1 MILFEEGKLAEGVGA
16 KGDKS
21 GPSDSSSKDESSN
34 MILGGGGVID
44 RRRPAIIFDG
54 RDLPF
59 RVRMDVPQA
68 RTFFCFFFLLEDF
81 LAPESDSAAGIVG
94 LLSGS
99 TTAAGDLS
107 PEPFEPELC
116 GLALLEVLEPVKGSR
131 PKKDQRFGVF
141 VGVDTEGSLE
151 SSWPRP
157 IKRGI
162 ELRRRGDSA
171 STGVVGILGMFSRT
185 APAVL
190 GREKDF
196 GADVTEPIRLPDS
209 RSTTTAPPK
218 EMMEEMLFVA
228 ECPPGRIVAYVLV
241 VSVEISDRGRGMN
254 SRVSENPTLARG
266 PPFGGLSGSGSAVGG
281 SSSGSAAIDSRGV
294 VGSGLGLSSIW
305 GSMAGGLNNGDVGLS
320 ATGLVGALLP
330 RDELLLGFKIMVR
343 SCCEIAAERRCWC
356 PRFRAG
362 GSVGFRRGE
371 AKPLSG
377 FVGLVLMIVIASPAR
392 SFPPTNSLAPRL
404 WPWRPGGMC
413 GDCGVFGGLS
423 NELLLLLLLSSI
435 LAPGLKEKSG
445 KAGER
450 PGDRGCR
457 PALSGAREAPG
468 LKLNSG
474 RPGEGLGLRS
484 APCWK
489 ISGNLSA
496 GSNADLVRRPVALEY
511 EDGADDGPCLP
522 GKTN

>member
-1 MILFEEGKLAEGVGA
+1 VGA

-34 MILGGGGVID
+34 MIRGGGGVRD

-59 RVRMDVPQA
+59 RVSMDVPQA
-68 RTFFCFFFLLEDF
+68 RTFFCFFFFLLEDF
-81 LAPESDSAAGIVG
+81 FMPESDSAAEIVG
-94 LLSGS
+94 VFSGS

-116 GLALLEVLEPVKGSR
+116 GRALLEVLEPVKGSR

-141 VGVDTEGSLE
+141 VGVDTEGSPE

-162 ELRRRGDSA
+162 ELRRRGESA
-171 STGVVGILGMFSRT
+171 STGDAGTLGMFSRT

-196 GADVTEPIRLPDS
+196 GADVTEPSRLPDS
-209 RSTTTAPPK
+209 RSTTTAPPR

-241 VSVEISDRGRGMN
+241 VSVDTSDRGRGMN

-266 PPFGGLSGSGSAVGG
+266 PAFGGVSGSGSAAGG
-281 SSSGSAAIDSRGV
+281 RSSGSAAIDSRGV
-294 VGSGLGLSSIW
+294 DGSVLGSSSIG
-305 GSMAGGLNNGDVGLS
+305 GSIAGGLNNGDIGLR
-320 ATGLVGALLP
+320 AAGLVGALLP

-371 AKPLSG
+371 AKPLSV

-423 NELLLLLLLSSI
+423 NELLSSSI

-450 PGDRGCR
+450 PGDRDCR
-457 PALSGAREAPG
+457 SVLSGAREAPG
-468 LKLNSG
+468 LKLN
-474 RPGEGLGLRS
+474 
-484 APCWK
+484 
-489 ISGNLSA
+489 
-496 GSNADLVRRPVALEY
+496 
-511 EDGADDGPCLP
+511 
-522 GKTN
+522 